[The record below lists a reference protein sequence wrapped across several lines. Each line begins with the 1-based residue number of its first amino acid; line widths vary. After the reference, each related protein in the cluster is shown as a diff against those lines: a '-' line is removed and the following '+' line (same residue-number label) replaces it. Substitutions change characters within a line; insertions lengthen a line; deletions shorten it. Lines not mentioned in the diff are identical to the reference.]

1 MITVTISKHIYICT
15 CIETVLLHGQGMTL
29 IMKDK
34 DNCIPNSQLFA
45 YTPIML
51 QLPNGKT
58 CSSRDLHTEEY
69 ESVGYRDG
77 LHYSWRVYAK
87 VIQVCFFRTAALFL
101 LKRLLNGINFQY
113 ILGSIKF
120 NWNNIECLVSNQYYS
135 MESKIT
141 SRNRNGIR

>member
-1 MITVTISKHIYICT
+1 MREEIKPINQCRSEFTRNDYGYNIEAYLHTY
-15 CIETVLLHGQGMTL
+15 IETVLLHGQGMTL

-77 LHYSWRVYAK
+77 LHYS
-87 VIQVCFFRTAALFL
+87 
-101 LKRLLNGINFQY
+101 
-113 ILGSIKF
+113 
-120 NWNNIECLVSNQYYS
+120 
-135 MESKIT
+135 
-141 SRNRNGIR
+141 